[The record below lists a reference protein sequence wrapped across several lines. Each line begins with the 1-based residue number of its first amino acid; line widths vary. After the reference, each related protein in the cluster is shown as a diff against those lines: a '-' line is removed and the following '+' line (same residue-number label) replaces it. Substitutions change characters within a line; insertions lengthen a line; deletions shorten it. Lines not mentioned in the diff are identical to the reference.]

1 MGRIFETRKA
11 TMFARW
17 DRMSKMFA
25 RIGKEI
31 TIAVKKG
38 GPSPDSNPSLRRV
51 IQNARAAN
59 MPKDKVESA
68 IKKASGH
75 DQAGYEEV
83 LYEGYGPHGIAIVVE
98 TATDNIVRTVANI
111 RHAFSKG
118 GGTMGN
124 SNSVLFQ
131 FKRMGVFR
139 LNPTGVDPE
148 SLELDLIDFGLEE
161 MGETTSEKGEPQL
174 MLRCAFADFGHLAK
188 ALEDR
193 KITPISSELEYIP
206 QTPTPLPDTQ
216 ATEVLK
222 LVDMLEQDEDV
233 QKVYHNLV

>member
-17 DRMSKMFA
+17 DRMSKAFA

-51 IQNARAAN
+51 IQNARAVN

-68 IKKASGH
+68 IKKALGH

-98 TATDNIVRTVANI
+98 TATDNVVRTVANI
-111 RHAFSKG
+111 RHAFGKG
-118 GGTMGN
+118 GGNMGN

-139 LNPTGVDPE
+139 LNPAGLEAE
-148 SLELDLIDFGLEE
+148 SLELELIDFGLEE
-161 MGETTSEKGEPQL
+161 LGETTSEKGEPQL

-206 QTPTPLPDTQ
+206 QTPTSLPEAH

-222 LVDMLEQDEDV
+222 LVDLLEQDEDT
-233 QKVYHNLV
+233 QKVFHNLV

>member
-38 GPSPDSNPSLRRV
+38 GPNPDSNPSLRRV

-68 IKKASGH
+68 IKKASGV

-83 LYEGYGPHGIAIVVE
+83 LYEGYGPHGVAILVE
-98 TATDNIVRTVANI
+98 TATDNVVRTVANI
-111 RHAFSKG
+111 RHHFSKG
-118 GGTMGN
+118 GGNMGN
-124 SNSVLFQ
+124 SNSVSFQ

-139 LNPTGVDPE
+139 LNPAGLDAET
-148 SLELDLIDFGLEE
+148 LELDLIDHGLEE
-161 MGETTSEKGEPQL
+161 MGETTGEKGDAQL

-206 QTPTPLPDTQ
+206 VTPTSLPEAQ

-222 LVDMLEQDEDV
+222 LVDMLEQDEDTQRV
-233 QKVYHNLV
+233 FHNLV